1 MKIKFTIRSLPRLL
15 SRHINYVMV
24 VIVVFIG
31 LWLVIF
37 SYRNVYQ
44 TVINPPPIDENT
56 IIATR
61 QKVDLVLFETTIDN
75 INKKKQSAENV
86 LNFEVDLFK

>member
-1 MKIKFTIRSLPRLL
+1 
-15 SRHINYVMV
+15 MV